1 MSSSLT
7 LTYFGIDVV
16 LGSVG
21 SSGSAS
27 AAPKPLN
34 DDPAGV
40 SEADAQSAEEMANSM
55 LLDSPLPDAGEEERR
70 CQEESLTGKP
80 IMPSPLIVESSCLFG
95 FFTRISSLGPQN
107 QEDHMEKFGEALLV
121 VGVSTSLTPSGNA
134 PPLVERIKLALEN
147 TGLV

>member
-7 LTYFGIDVV
+7 LIYFGIDVV

-21 SSGSAS
+21 SGGSAS
-27 AAPKPLN
+27 AAPQPLN

-80 IMPSPLIVESSCLFG
+80 IMPSPLIVESSCFSA

-107 QEDHMEKFGEALLV
+107 QEDPMEKVGEAPHVEASHV
-121 VGVSTSLTPSGNA
+121 VGG
-134 PPLVERIKLALEN
+134 
-147 TGLV
+147 